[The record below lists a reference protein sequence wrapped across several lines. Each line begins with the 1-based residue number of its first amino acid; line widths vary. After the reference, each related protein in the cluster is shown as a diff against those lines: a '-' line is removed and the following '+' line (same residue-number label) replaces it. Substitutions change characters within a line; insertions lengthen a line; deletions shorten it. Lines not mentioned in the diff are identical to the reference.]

1 MSRYLLLIISIIV
14 IGCVYVCYSSIRDTN
29 KLQEG
34 LATQGACD
42 IDIGLAYL
50 ADGPSE
56 GYERTGGACTA
67 SAAEGATYVTTPCKG
82 IDGRYD
88 LSEIQDRY
96 TGGWSLEKEGSPS
109 AASCETL
116 CQSQPECK
124 EKVPGHDLQ
133 ENVLPLRGGRLLLLF
148 WWI

>member
-50 ADGPSE
+50 ADGPSG
-56 GYERTGGACTA
+56 GYERTGGACTD
-67 SAAEGATYVTTPCKG
+67 SAASGATYVTAPCKSM
-82 IDGRYD
+82 DGRYSVGD
-88 LSEIQDRY
+88 PRRY
-96 TGGWSLEKEGSPS
+96 TGGWALELSLI
-109 AASCETL
+109 
-116 CQSQPECK
+116 
-124 EKVPGHDLQ
+124 H
-133 ENVLPLRGGRLLLLF
+133 
-148 WWI
+148 I